1 MLAKIIAIILL
12 ALALTAAA
20 GWLFIKKKL
29 PVWATAAI
37 LVVTYTAVVLCF
49 LLPPMRAFLNIPN
62 GVPEDAVSYYC
73 DAVSEGS
80 LDLAGKKVVSR
91 EFTPEAE
98 QCADPVAERLR
109 QVLLEGIRLDPD
121 GEPVVDGLTATQY
134 VTMSFP
140 NVYAVFGPAK
150 ELAVSGMEA
159 AGGVRARSLIY
170 NDDKTYKESVA
181 HEFFDPAVMNAA
193 NADLGM
199 IQARFRL
206 SLVCERGQ
214 WKIVSDKLLN
224 DALLMGLAYADKT
237 TVPETLDAKVT
248 DERENTRISAQYV
261 QKHYTIDFNQTVA
274 PEPDRARF
282 GVTTDP
288 MEVQRVVEQAS
299 ALLDGQKMA
308 WNPGIVIYPGSQI
321 HYYFDDTILAIVWR
335 EERNGTCATFAE
347 IKVQDASQ
355 LRRKLVTDSFNPP
368 TNLWEEATPIST
380 EVNAVVCTG
389 GDLYAFRTHG
399 IISYGGELFR
409 VSASAVDSCFIT
421 RDGDMLFSY
430 RYQLSNWNA
439 AQQFIDDNDIMFSLA
454 FGPVLIENGR
464 VNYVDDYPIGEI
476 WDEYARSAMGQIDKL
491 HYLMLVMNRDDSL
504 GAERNARLDEV
515 RDAMWEKGCRQ
526 AYALDGGQ
534 TAIVLIN
541 NQRITQVTPY
551 GWERIY
557 SDMLYFATALT
568 PEERL
573 G

>member
-12 ALALTAAA
+12 AVALTAVA

-49 LLPPMRAFLNIPN
+49 LLPPTRAFLNIPN
-62 GVPEDAVSYYC
+62 GVPEDTVSYYC

-80 LDLAGKKVVSR
+80 LSLAGKKVISR
-91 EFTPEAE
+91 EFAPETE
-98 QCADPVAERLR
+98 QCSDPVAEKLR
-109 QVLLEGIRLDPD
+109 QVLLEGIRMQPD
-121 GEPVVDGLTATQY
+121 GELVVDGLRATQY
-134 VTMSFP
+134 VIMSYP
-140 NVYAVFGPAK
+140 NIYEVFGPAE

-170 NDDKTYKESVA
+170 NADKTYQESVA
-181 HEFFDPAVMNAA
+181 QEFFDPAVMNSA
-193 NADLGM
+193 NSEFGL

-206 SLVCERGQ
+206 SLECVRGQ
-214 WKIVSDKLLN
+214 WKIVSDGLLN

-237 TVPETLDAKVT
+237 TIPEILDAKVK
-248 DERENTRISAQYV
+248 DERENTRLSAQYV

-288 MEVQRVVEQAS
+288 MEVQRVVEQAA
-299 ALLDGQKMA
+299 ALLEGQTMA

-389 GDLYAFRTHG
+389 GDLYAFRSHG

-515 RDAMWEKGCRQ
+515 RDAMWEKGCKQ

>member
-1 MLAKIIAIILL
+1 MVAKIIAIILL
-12 ALALTAAA
+12 EVELTAVA

-49 LLPPMRAFLNIPN
+49 LLPPTRAFLNIPN
-62 GVPEDAVSYYC
+62 GVPEDTVSYYC

-80 LDLAGKKVVSR
+80 LSLAGKKVISR
-91 EFTPEAE
+91 EFAPETE
-98 QCADPVAERLR
+98 QCSDPVAEKLR
-109 QVLLEGIRLDPD
+109 QVLLEGIRMQPD
-121 GEPVVDGLTATQY
+121 GELVVDGLRATQY
-134 VTMSFP
+134 VIMSYP
-140 NVYAVFGPAK
+140 NIYEVFGPAE

-170 NDDKTYKESVA
+170 NADKTYQESVA
-181 HEFFDPAVMNAA
+181 QEFFDPAVMNSA
-193 NADLGM
+193 NSEFGL

-206 SLVCERGQ
+206 SLECVRGQ
-214 WKIVSDKLLN
+214 WKIVSDGLLN

-237 TVPETLDAKVT
+237 TIPEILDAKVK

-288 MEVQRVVEQAS
+288 MEVQRVVEQAA
-299 ALLDGQKMA
+299 ALLEGQTMA

-389 GDLYAFRTHG
+389 GDLYAFRSHG

-515 RDAMWEKGCRQ
+515 RDAMWEKGCKQ
-526 AYALDGGQ
+526 AYALDVGQ